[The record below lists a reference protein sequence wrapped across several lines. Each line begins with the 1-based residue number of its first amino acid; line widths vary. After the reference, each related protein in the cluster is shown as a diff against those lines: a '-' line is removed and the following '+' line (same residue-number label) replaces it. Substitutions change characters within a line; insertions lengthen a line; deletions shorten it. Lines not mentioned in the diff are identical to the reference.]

1 MNARTPAEVFPPGE
15 FLKDELEARNWSQIE
30 FAEIIGKDTRLVYE
44 VIKGKRSITPETAII
59 FSEALGTS
67 PELWMNLESQYQLS
81 KVRNKSSSVSQR
93 AALHGNFP
101 VRDMVKRGWLTPT
114 DNVDVLES
122 QVLSFFNIKAANE
135 TPSFLHAAK
144 KTDYENGA
152 SIQQMAWLFRVRKI
166 ASEMIVDKYSEE
178 KLKAAIDK
186 LSQLLSAPEECR
198 HVPKILAE
206 CGVRYVVVEGLPGS
220 KIDGAC
226 FWLDDKSPVIGMTLL
241 RDRIDNFWFVLRHE
255 IEHILKRHRKDSL
268 IIDEDIGVTE
278 RYVGAVKE
286 EEDEANKAGAEFCVP
301 QSKLN
306 GFINRVSPYFSE
318 AKVLA
323 FAATLKIHPGLVV
336 GQLQRRLDKYYLFK
350 QHQVKVKPF
359 ITSSAVFDG
368 WGQPYPI
375 D

>member
-15 FLKDELEARNWSQIE
+15 FLKDELDARNWSQIE

-44 VIKGKRSITPETAII
+44 IIKGKRSITPETAII

-81 KVRNKSSSVSQR
+81 KVRNKPSSVSKR
-93 AALHGNFP
+93 AVLHGNFP

-135 TPSFLHAAK
+135 TPSFQHAAK

-152 SIQQMAWLFRVRKI
+152 NIQQMAWLFRVRKI

-178 KLKAAIDK
+178 KLKAAVEK

-255 IEHILKRHRKDSL
+255 IEHILKRHRKGSL

-278 RYVGAVKE
+278 GYVGAVKE

-306 GFINRVSPYFSE
+306 GFINRVAPYFSE

-350 QHQVKVKPF
+350 QHQVKVKQF